1 MRAHPLQTEMQAA
14 CGQNPLQAAMLRLSG
29 IVEESIVDGPG
40 LRYVL
45 FTQGCPHGCKGCHNP
60 ETHSLEGGFLRSAE
74 TVLAQFVE
82 NPLLAG
88 ITFSG
93 GEPFLQAHAL
103 CAVAEGVRAQG
114 KNVLVYT
121 GFTYEQLLARVEK
134 EAGVGR
140 LLELAD
146 ILIDGPYVEALRDLE
161 LQFRGSANQ
170 RMLDRAARQALRA
183 GLSSGTRQ
191 GRPQARI

>member
-1 MRAHPLQTEMQAA
+1 MKAHSPQREIRTA
-14 CGQNPLQAAMLRLSG
+14 CGGQNPLQAVMLRLSG

-45 FTQGCPHGCKGCHNP
+45 FTQGCPHCCKGCHNP
-60 ETHSLEGGFLRSAE
+60 ETHPLEGGFSLSPE
-74 TVLAQFVE
+74 TVLAQFAE

-93 GEPFLQAHAL
+93 GEPFLQADAL

-114 KNVLVYT
+114 KSVLVYT
-121 GFTYEQLLARVEK
+121 GFTYEQLLARVES
-134 EAGVGR
+134 ESGVGS
-140 LLELAD
+140 LLKLTD

-161 LQFRGSANQ
+161 LHFRGSANQ
-170 RMLDRAARQALRA
+170 RILDRAARLALRTQ
-183 GLSSGTRQ
+183 LC
-191 GRPQARI
+191 ARL

>member
-1 MRAHPLQTEMQAA
+1 MKAYPLQRERPAA
-14 CGQNPLQAAMLRLSG
+14 RGGQNPLRAVMLRLSG

-45 FTQGCPHGCKGCHNP
+45 FTQGCPHCCKGCHNP
-60 ETHSLEGGFLRSAE
+60 QTHPLEGGFLRSAARI
-74 TVLAQFVE
+74 LAQFAE

-93 GEPFLQAHAL
+93 GEPFLQAGAL
-103 CAVAEGVRAQG
+103 CAVAEGVRARG

-121 GFTYEQLLARVEK
+121 GFTYEQLLARVED
-134 EAGVGR
+134 EAGVRR
-140 LLELAD
+140 LLELTD

-161 LQFRGSANQ
+161 LHFRGSANQ
-170 RMLDRAARQALRA
+170 RILDRDARRALRV
-183 GLSSGTRQ
+183 GLSSGT
-191 GRPQARI
+191 PQAHL

>member
-1 MRAHPLQTEMQAA
+1 MKAHPLPMEMRTARG
-14 CGQNPLQAAMLRLSG
+14 GQNPPRAVMLRLSG

-45 FTQGCPHGCKGCHNP
+45 FTQGCPHCCKGCHNP

-74 TVLAQFVE
+74 TVLAQFAE

-93 GEPFLQAHAL
+93 GEPFLQADAL

-121 GFTYEQLLARVEK
+121 GFAYEQLLARVASEP
-134 EAGVGR
+134 GVGS
-140 LLELAD
+140 LLELTD
-146 ILIDGPYVEALRDLE
+146 ILIDGPYVEAQRDLE
-161 LQFRGSANQ
+161 LHFRGSANQ
-170 RMLDRAARQALRA
+170 RILDRAARRALRED
-183 GLSSGTRQ
+183 LR
-191 GRPQARI
+191 GRP